1 MGINFKHLMF
11 AAVVAIATGTH
22 ARDTYNFNS
31 DWRIDKQ
38 KRTVTLPHA
47 WNEDEAY
54 KVGIK
59 DLSDSVIWYR
69 KTFTLPKNADGK
81 RVFIEFEG
89 ARQSAEVIVNGHNVG
104 LHENGVMAFG
114 FDLTPYIKKGKNIIE
129 VRTDNDWHYH
139 EKATGATFQWN
150 NNNFNA
156 NYGGLPKNVWLHVT
170 DNVYQTLP

>member
-104 LHENGVMAFG
+104 LHEIGVMDFG
-114 FDLTPYIKKGKNIIE
+114 FDLTPYFI
-129 VRTDNDWHYH
+129 
-139 EKATGATFQWN
+139 
-150 NNNFNA
+150 
-156 NYGGLPKNVWLHVT
+156 
-170 DNVYQTLP
+170 